1 MMNAPLNA
9 LTQQFASQSLQD
21 ENNEDASGGG
31 GIWSSN
37 DGTGTARLAGAARI
51 GGVVADHWPIQTD
64 PQTNTVNS
72 GWGAQ
77 DATAV
82 PTGSTWSSAPGL
94 NDNTRNALNPSIA
107 NAWGNEN
114 GLNSQMPDDKLTDQL
129 TPTSLQQHSVIQSQ
143 LGQGQLGQGQLGQ
156 ADPTLQLL
164 QQQQLMQNGL
174 SDPLNSQLALAQQM
188 ANLQMQ
194 QQMSL
199 QQSFYP
205 TTGINNMMYSNL
217 GGLNPADIGVRGL
230 STDEDILQRYNDK
243 LRAQSLL
250 QNQALMQNQLQNQ
263 AALINAGGLSYGQL
277 GGLGYA
283 SDLGLNSGRRDSLAS
298 DYKNL
303 IGQPNRMLNSNAYG
317 ALNPLTGLSQTLA
330 GTVSPPGMA
339 NSNGLL
345 GPSFGRNTSFNS
357 SASSLGMTPGGPL
370 SGANFGLGTFQT
382 SSRISFES
390 MSDRSK
396 LLEDFRNNKIPNPQL
411 RDLVNHM
418 VEFSRDQ
425 HGSRFIQ
432 QKLERCSA
440 AERELVFNEIL
451 SSSYELIVD
460 VFGNYVIQKFLEFG
474 SIEQKIQL
482 LNSIKGHV
490 LTLSLQ
496 MYGCR
501 VIQKGLEA
509 FASLPEQ
516 QIEIVKELEGHVL
529 KKCVKDQNGN
539 HVVQKVIECVPPK
552 HLNFIVDAF
561 KGQVYQL
568 STHPYGCRV
577 IQRILEHCD
586 QDQTAQILDEI
597 HPQTEQLTQDQY
609 GNYVVQHILEHGR
622 PDDKL
627 KITNEMRGRVVQLA
641 QHKFASNVIEKCVTS
656 SSRATRALVIDEVCS
671 SQEALFTMMKDQY
684 ANYVVQKMLDI
695 ADLPQKRKLI
705 SQMKPHIS
713 NLKRYTYGKHIIT
726 KLEKIIADQNFKSM
740 NGLN

>member
-1 MMNAPLNA
+1 
-9 LTQQFASQSLQD
+9 
-21 ENNEDASGGG
+21 
-31 GIWSSN
+31 
-37 DGTGTARLAGAARI
+37 
-51 GGVVADHWPIQTD
+51 
-64 PQTNTVNS
+64 
-72 GWGAQ
+72 
-77 DATAV
+77 
-82 PTGSTWSSAPGL
+82 
-94 NDNTRNALNPSIA
+94 
-107 NAWGNEN
+107 
-114 GLNSQMPDDKLTDQL
+114 
-129 TPTSLQQHSVIQSQ
+129 
-143 LGQGQLGQGQLGQ
+143 
-156 ADPTLQLL
+156 
-164 QQQQLMQNGL
+164 
-174 SDPLNSQLALAQQM
+174 
-188 ANLQMQ
+188 
-194 QQMSL
+194 
-199 QQSFYP
+199 
-205 TTGINNMMYSNL
+205 
-217 GGLNPADIGVRGL
+217 
-230 STDEDILQRYNDK
+230 
-243 LRAQSLL
+243 
-250 QNQALMQNQLQNQ
+250 
-263 AALINAGGLSYGQL
+263 
-277 GGLGYA
+277 
-283 SDLGLNSGRRDSLAS
+283 
-298 DYKNL
+298 
-303 IGQPNRMLNSNAYG
+303 MLNSNAYG

-529 KKCVKDQNGN
+529 KKSSDYIALYKN
-539 HVVQKVIECVPPK
+539 IY
-552 HLNFIVDAF
+552 FTIVELGF
-561 KGQVYQL
+561 KIAAAYIDL
-568 STHPYGCRV
+568 PTFRV
-577 IQRILEHCD
+577 SFAPFGSFKNNSQCS
-586 QDQTAQILDEI
+586 
-597 HPQTEQLTQDQY
+597 
-609 GNYVVQHILEHGR
+609 VSV
-622 PDDKL
+622 L
-627 KITNEMRGRVVQLA
+627 KIRMEIMSFKKSSN
-641 QHKFASNVIEKCVTS
+641 ASRQST
-656 SSRATRALVIDEVCS
+656 
-671 SQEALFTMMKDQY
+671 
-684 ANYVVQKMLDI
+684 
-695 ADLPQKRKLI
+695 
-705 SQMKPHIS
+705 
-713 NLKRYTYGKHIIT
+713 
-726 KLEKIIADQNFKSM
+726 
-740 NGLN
+740 